1 MSITFSGDDS
11 DADDNDFHSES
22 FARNRLTSPISTCTS
37 KNDSIGPLHFDIINK
52 LAEISIPGNV
62 NTRLIPNNL
71 SHQTLMDLST
81 NFGMHAPALYQLI
94 RLMKWELFL
103 SHILSDYPRIESYI
117 TSILKNYFR
126 LDVHYIT
133 AFLKINMVTTK
144 NPRHRDSSNQR
155 PPRADHSLKD
165 SVNRMWTDYRNHQ
178 LLGWHTCLKH
188 PTRQI
193 LHEALCGYYF
203 SSCEGTCNKT
213 GQIITMSTKV
223 EPVLTMLAS

>member
-1 MSITFSGDDS
+1 MSLSGDES
-11 DADDNDFHSES
+11 DADDKEYHRIEFTRNF
-22 FARNRLTSPISTCTS
+22 FASPIPTCPS
-37 KNDSIGPLHFDIINK
+37 KSDLIGPNLFGINNK

-62 NTRLIPNNL
+62 NKRLIPNNL
-71 SHQTLMDLST
+71 SHQTLMDLSS

-103 SHILSDYPRIESYI
+103 SHILSDYPRIESCI
-117 TSILKNYFR
+117 IGLLKNYFR
-126 LDVHYIT
+126 LDIHYIT

-144 NPRHRDSSNQR
+144 NPRHKNSSNQR

-193 LHEALCGYYF
+193 LHEALCDYYF
-203 SSCEGTCNKT
+203 SSSEGTCNKT
-213 GQIITMSTKV
+213 GKIITMSTKV